1 MGVGKLSA
9 PSTQQVFDSLV
20 VLFSDARRYDAKP
33 LNAAY
38 AASIMRLGIKLAV
51 ERRLAGK

>member
-1 MGVGKLSA
+1 VGRISA

-20 VLFSDARRYDAKP
+20 VLFMDARQYDAKA

-38 AASIMRLGIKLAV
+38 AASIMRLGIKLAT
-51 ERRLAGK
+51 EKRLAGK